1 MVSTTTL
8 DETVRELQATMDL
21 RNNML
26 LNTLNQRDLA
36 QAEQLRFRDER
47 LMQQVAQLISNR
59 QESLNQVPAQR
70 SNESRSLR
78 PQENNQ
84 SQNNFDYQDLDP
96 DNIVGGD
103 ALRNAMSRLNLN
115 EVVPVNAA
123 TKGYQDS
130 PIKSLEFL
138 FKSGSIQKQ
147 VLRSSPDTF
156 RPWLKYVNQI
166 LDGLWLSS
174 LTKINPYRVPKKETW
189 SEWDRTCLDSEN
201 HYIPDLM
208 EDCKNN
214 RIFHV
219 YLDPEKGNL
228 PISKKT
234 PTNILNAMYLLVVQH
249 WPSLV
254 HVLHQILTASIDNIS
269 LSFLI
274 PESVG
279 SPDTIRS
286 MYFGGINYHSHNS
299 EIIVLM
305 KVQSFQ
311 KRGSFHANINE
322 PPETV
327 LQKLR
332 LAAQEIN
339 AMAVNQDLEPISQTM
354 LRMKFLEVMQD
365 IPQYKQAISVLNL
378 QVKEDTNGNP
388 IPLTLDEY
396 TKKLQIIFLEAKE
409 SSFRQRVNLVQEEQT
424 NLAQMG
430 RRSSRSKYPEPSS
443 VQSSYIVSKDFSKS
457 KQGSGGPTRS
467 KQSKGPR
474 LVCYSF
480 RDKGTCHF
488 GSNCKFSHEK
498 PTTAFT
504 VATQEELDE
513 QYGANAVYQYKRKK
527 SGQKFYG
534 KAGNAKKMSNHRDK
548 IRSYNSK
555 RQGAH
560 SSEVIEDFEEEPEVK
575 EEVQVNSAE
584 VDQPSE
590 DPFYLSTSDSDSG
603 EDL

>member
-1 MVSTTTL
+1 
-8 DETVRELQATMDL
+8 
-21 RNNML
+21 
-26 LNTLNQRDLA
+26 
-36 QAEQLRFRDER
+36 
-47 LMQQVAQLISNR
+47 
-59 QESLNQVPAQR
+59 
-70 SNESRSLR
+70 
-78 PQENNQ
+78 
-84 SQNNFDYQDLDP
+84 
-96 DNIVGGD
+96 
-103 ALRNAMSRLNLN
+103 
-115 EVVPVNAA
+115 
-123 TKGYQDS
+123 
-130 PIKSLEFL
+130 
-138 FKSGSIQKQ
+138 
-147 VLRSSPDTF
+147 
-156 RPWLKYVNQI
+156 
-166 LDGLWLSS
+166 
-174 LTKINPYRVPKKETW
+174 
-189 SEWDRTCLDSEN
+189 
-201 HYIPDLM
+201 M

-430 RRSSRSKYPEPSS
+430 RRSSRSKYPDPSPI
-443 VQSSYIVSKDFSKS
+443 QSSYTVSKDFSKS
-457 KQGSGGPTRS
+457 KQGFKGTIMS
-467 KQSKGPR
+467 KQSKKPR
-474 LVCYSF
+474 LICYSF
-480 RDKGTCHF
+480 RDKGSCSF
-488 GSNCKFSHEK
+488 GTNCKFSHEK

-504 VATQEELDE
+504 VATQEELNE
-513 QYGANAVYQYKRKK
+513 QYGANAVYQYKKAYKRKIF
-527 SGQKFYG
+527 GG
-534 KAGNAKKMSNHRDK
+534 KAGNARKMSNHRTK
-548 IRSYNSK
+548 IQSYNK
-555 RQGAH
+555 KTHGAH
-560 SSEVIEDFEEEPEVK
+560 SSEVLEELDGESKVQDLDSN
-575 EEVQVNSAE
+575 EEVEINSAE

-590 DPFYLSTSDSDSG
+590 DPFDISTSDSDLS